1 MLKTFR
7 AALSLAVVT
16 VGVSAAVAEPR
27 SSRGAGRAERSE
39 GASMA
44 ADFVADVVGPYLAI
58 QTALTNDDLKPIS
71 AAARSL
77 QKSAER
83 LGGDGKKLVE
93 AAAKTADAKSL
104 ETARAAFG
112 DLSTAL
118 IAYADSTKQPIEG
131 KIVAFCP
138 MVNKSWVQSD
148 GTIANPYYGKSML
161 TCGNSTRKLS
171 ATH

>member
-1 MLKTFR
+1 MLKTLL
-7 AALSLAVVT
+7 AALTLAVAT
-16 VGVSAAVAEPR
+16 AGLSTAAEPR
-27 SSRGAGRAERSE
+27 
-39 GASMA
+39 ASHAASA

-58 QTALTNDDLKPIS
+58 QSALTKDDLKPVA

-77 QKSAER
+77 QKNAER
-83 LGGDGKKLVE
+83 LGGDGKALVE
-93 AAAKTADAKSL
+93 AAAKTADAKDL
-104 ETARAAFG
+104 EAARTAFG

-118 IAYADSTKQPIEG
+118 IAYADTTKQPIEG

-138 MVNKSWVQSD
+138 MVKKSWVQAD
-148 GTIANPYYGKSML
+148 GAIANPYYGKSML

>member
-1 MLKTFR
+1 MLKTFL
-7 AALSLAVVT
+7 AALTLAVAT
-16 VGVSAAVAEPR
+16 AGLATAAEPR
-27 SSRGAGRAERSE
+27 
-39 GASMA
+39 ASHAASAMA

-58 QTALTNDDLKPIS
+58 QSALTNDDLKPVA

-77 QKSAER
+77 QKNAER
-83 LGGDGKKLVE
+83 LGGDGKALVE
-93 AAAKTADAKSL
+93 AAAKAADAKDL
-104 ETARAAFG
+104 EAARTAFG

-118 IAYADSTKQPIEG
+118 IAYADTTKQPIEG

-138 MVNKSWVQSD
+138 MVKKSWVQAD
-148 GTIANPYYGKSML
+148 GAIANPYYGKSML